1 VDGIQVGHVPDHVVV
16 QQDAVAAEH
25 GQRRSELNRALLVA
39 RAGDQLVVTKLDRLG
54 RSSSRADWLNVPGR
68 PYELDL
74 PCSALSVPVGGSA
87 SGYGVRLLTEAV
99 LNELQVDSGSG

>member
-1 VDGIQVGHVPDHVVV
+1 MARIIKMPWPHRDSPAI
-16 QQDAVAAEH
+16 H
-25 GQRRSELNRALLVA
+25 GRQTRQALASVTNR
-39 RAGDQLVVTKLDRLG
+39 